1 VDRFTTAFIGAGNMS
16 RSIIAGMLATGFPAE
31 DLAASNRSAPRLEV
45 LRELGLTRLGQD
57 NRAAAAG
64 ADVVVLAVKPQGL
77 EAVCR
82 ELAGLLGAQQLVI
95 SLAAG
100 IESEAIAAWI
110 GPGPALLR
118 CVPNTPSRLGAG
130 ASMACAC
137 RDVTPLQ
144 RDRAQA
150 ILDCLGITRWTD
162 DEELLHAVTALSG
175 SGPAYFF
182 TIMQA
187 MIDEAV
193 RMGLDEGS
201 ARTLCAQT
209 CLGAGRMLA
218 ECEDDAAALARA
230 VTSPGGTTERAL
242 AVLAEEDLGGVLSRA
257 MRAAQLRSQELAMT
271 LGASAT
277 STDFQE

>member
-16 RSIIAGMLATGFPAE
+16 HSIIAGMLAAGFAAQ
-31 DLAASNRSAPRLEV
+31 DLYASNRSAPRLEA

-57 NRAAAAG
+57 NRATAAQ
-64 ADVVVLAVKPQGL
+64 ADVIVLGVKPQGL
-77 EAVCR
+77 EVVCR
-82 ELAGLLGAQQLVI
+82 ELAGALAGHQLVI

-100 IESEAIAAWI
+100 IDSEAIAAWI
-110 GPGPALLR
+110 GAGPALLR
-118 CVPNTPSRLGAG
+118 CVPNTPARLGAG

-137 RDVTPLQ
+137 RGVSPVQ
-144 RDRAQA
+144 RGRAQA
-150 ILDCLGITRWTD
+150 ILDAVGITRWTE
-162 DEELLHAVTALSG
+162 DEELLHAATALSG

-242 AVLAEEDLGGVLSRA
+242 AVLAAEDQGGVLSRA
-257 MRAAQLRSQELAMT
+257 MRAAQLRSRELSTT
-271 LGASAT
+271 LGAGAT
-277 STDFQE
+277 STESRI